1 MGKKKILAPASVF
14 AGEVSRLKEADFIT
28 FRVTASGI
36 HYLCVYITLKEGS
49 RCSVESAESEFSPQ
63 WSALC

>member
-1 MGKKKILAPASVF
+1 MARGKKMLAPASVF
-14 AGEVSRLKEADFIT
+14 AGEVRLKEADFIT

-49 RCSVESAESEFSPQ
+49 RCSVESTESEFSPQ
-63 WSALC
+63 WSALR